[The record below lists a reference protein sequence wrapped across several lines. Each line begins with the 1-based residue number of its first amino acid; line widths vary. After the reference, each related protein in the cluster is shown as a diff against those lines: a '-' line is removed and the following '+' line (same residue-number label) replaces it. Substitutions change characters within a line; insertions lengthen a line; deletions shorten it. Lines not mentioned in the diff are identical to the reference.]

1 MLAKMSLLGSL
12 GYALFA
18 LGCVAHDTASDRAA
32 VQALV
37 REHSAMAGAPAASS
51 APAGTASGAPEA
63 APSAGAPRTPSGAA
77 SEADAQRE
85 LERLGAQPLTLE
97 GAVRIALWNNR
108 ELRARL
114 LGLGVA
120 RGQLVQASVFPN
132 LDFEAELLLPTESSG
147 NRKWSLGAGFS
158 LSDLILRG
166 GRSGAAELDLS
177 TARIEAAGATLDL
190 AYQVRL
196 AYYDQQAA
204 VQEIALLRT
213 AHEAYAAS
221 AEAAQALHD
230 AGNVTDLDLSTQ
242 QSAEQGAQLQLDQ
255 AEADA
260 VDVRERLN
268 VLLGLFGRDTGWRI
282 QGPLPEPAAAI
293 GPLERLETR
302 AIQASL
308 ELAAARSTL
317 AAAERRVGAAETAGW
332 LPRLHVEARAEND
345 GEYWQVGPAL
355 SGSLPLFD
363 HQQGTVVSR
372 RAERDQLGERLNA
385 AAVTIRAAT
394 RAARAKALAAEQR
407 VQRYR
412 DQLLPLRERIVAQTL
427 LEYNAMQIGVFQLL
441 EARREQLEAQ
451 RAYVATLREYWRARA
466 TLEQLLAGRL
476 AGTLVLGEAPAS
488 GPRPADAQRREEH

>member
-1 MLAKMSLLGSL
+1 MLGPISLRTSL

-37 REHSAMAGAPAASS
+37 REHSGAAVSPVEPAS
-51 APAGTASGAPEA
+51 AEA
-63 APSAGAPRTPSGAA
+63 APATSAPPIRPPLPSAA
-77 SEADAQRE
+77 HGDPQRE
-85 LERLGAQPLTLE
+85 LERLGEQPLTLD

-108 ELRARL
+108 ELRAQL

-120 RGQLVQASVFPN
+120 RAQLVQASVLPN

-166 GRSGAAELDLS
+166 GRGDVAEADLS

-196 AYYDQQAA
+196 AYYDLQASA
-204 VQEIALLRT
+204 QELALLRT

-221 AEAAQALHD
+221 AEAAQVLHD

-242 QSAEQGAQLQLDQ
+242 QSAEQGALLQLDQ
-255 AEADA
+255 AQEDA
-260 VDVRERLN
+260 GDLRERLN
-268 VLLGLFGRDTGWRI
+268 VLLGLFGRDTGWRLA
-282 QGPLPEPAAAI
+282 GPLPEPTSAI
-293 GPLERLETR
+293 APPERLETR
-302 AIQASL
+302 AIQSSL
-308 ELAAARSTL
+308 ELAAARATL

-372 RAERDQLGERLNA
+372 RAERDQVSERLNA
-385 AAVTIRAAT
+385 AAITIRAAT
-394 RAARAKALAAEQR
+394 RAARAKALSAEQR
-407 VQRYR
+407 VRRYH

-427 LEYNAMQIGVFQLL
+427 LEYNAMQVGVFRLL

-451 RAYVATLREYWRARA
+451 RAYVATLRDYWRARA

-476 AGTLVLGEAPAS
+476 AGTLVLGEVRGKSA
-488 GPRPADAQRREEH
+488 RPAGAERREEH

>member
-1 MLAKMSLLGSL
+1 MLGPIRLRSSL

-37 REHSAMAGAPAASS
+37 REHSGARLASAEAAPPDAAAKAAPASS
-51 APAGTASGAPEA
+51 APPAG
-63 APSAGAPRTPSGAA
+63 
-77 SEADAQRE
+77 SEADAQRD
-85 LERLGAQPLTLE
+85 LEQIGGKPLALD

-108 ELRARL
+108 ELRAQL

-120 RGQLVQASVFPN
+120 RGQLVQASVLPN

-147 NRKWSLGAGFS
+147 NKKWSLGAGFS

-166 GRSGAAELDLS
+166 GRSSVAEEDLS

-190 AYQVRL
+190 AYRVRL
-196 AYYDQQAA
+196 AYYDLQASA
-204 VQEIALLRT
+204 QEIELLRT

-221 AEAAQALHD
+221 TEAAQALHD

-255 AEADA
+255 AEEEA
-260 VDVRERLN
+260 VDLRERLN
-268 VLLGLFGRDTGWRI
+268 VLLGLFGHDTGW
-282 QGPLPEPAAAI
+282 QLPGPLPEPTAELA
-293 GPLERLETR
+293 PPERLETR
-302 AIQASL
+302 AIQSSL

-363 HQQGTVVSR
+363 HGQGAVVAR

-385 AAVTIRAAT
+385 AAITIRAAT
-394 RAARAKALAAEQR
+394 RAARAKALSAEQR
-407 VQRYR
+407 VRRYR

-427 LEYNAMQIGVFQLL
+427 LEYNAMQVGVFRLL

-451 RAYVATLREYWRARA
+451 RAYVATLRGYWRARA

-476 AGTLVLGEAPAS
+476 AGTLVLGEARAMS
-488 GPRPADAQRREEH
+488 ARPADAARREEH

>member
-1 MLAKMSLLGSL
+1 MLAKMSLRGSL
-12 GYALFA
+12 GVALFA

-37 REHSAMAGAPAASS
+37 REHSGAEVAPVASEPQTSKLGAA
-51 APAGTASGAPEA
+51 AQA
-63 APSAGAPRTPSGAA
+63 TPPAA

-85 LERLGAQPLTLE
+85 LERLGEQPLTLDA
-97 GAVRIALWNNR
+97 AVRIALWNNR
-108 ELRARL
+108 ELRAQL

-147 NRKWSLGAGFS
+147 SRKWSLGAGFS

-166 GRSGAAELDLS
+166 GLSGVAEADLS

-196 AYYDQQAA
+196 AYYDLQAA
-204 VQEIALLRT
+204 AQELALLRT
-213 AHEAYAAS
+213 THEAYAAS

-255 AEADA
+255 AQADA

-268 VLLGLFGRDTGWRI
+268 VLLGLFGRDTGWRV
-282 QGPLPEPAAAI
+282 QDPLPEPAAAI
-293 GPLERLETR
+293 APPERLETR

-317 AAAERRVGAAETAGW
+317 AAAERRVGATETAGW
-332 LPRLHVEARAEND
+332 LPRLHVEARAEHD

-363 HQQGTVVSR
+363 RQQGAVVSG
-372 RAERDQLGERLNA
+372 RAERDQIGERLNA
-385 AAVTIRAAT
+385 AAITIRAAT

-407 VQRYR
+407 VRRYR

-427 LEYNAMQIGVFQLL
+427 LEYNAMQVGVFRLL

-451 RAYVATLREYWRARA
+451 RAYVATLREYWHARA

-476 AGTLVLGEAPAS
+476 AGTLVFGQARATSTKPAN
-488 GPRPADAQRREEH
+488 AARREEH

>member
-1 MLAKMSLLGSL
+1 MRLQSSL

-32 VQALV
+32 VRSLV
-37 REHSAMAGAPAASS
+37 REHSVPELAP
-51 APAGTASGAPEA
+51 
-63 APSAGAPRTPSGAA
+63 APSAPLTPGGTPAATPQAAPVAA
-77 SEADAQRE
+77 GESDPQRE
-85 LERLGAQPLTLE
+85 LERLGTEPLTLDS
-97 GAVRIALWNNR
+97 AVRIALWNNR
-108 ELRARL
+108 ELRAQL
-114 LGLGVA
+114 LALGVA
-120 RGQLVQASVFPN
+120 RGQLVQASVLPN
-132 LDFEAELLLPTESSG
+132 LDFEAELLLPTERSG

-166 GRSGAAELDLS
+166 GRKGVAEEELS
-177 TARIEAAGATLDL
+177 SARIEAAGATLDL

-196 AYYDQQAA
+196 AYYDFQAA
-204 VQEIALLRT
+204 SQELTLLRT
-213 AHEAYAAS
+213 AHDAYAAS
-221 AEAAQALHD
+221 VEAAQALHD

-242 QSAEQGAQLQLDQ
+242 QSAEQGAQLQLEQ

-260 VDVRERLN
+260 VDLRERLN

-282 QGPLPEPAAAI
+282 QGPLPEPTAAI

-317 AAAERRVGAAETAGW
+317 LAAQRRFGAVQAEGW

-363 HQQGTVVSR
+363 RQQGSAVSI
-372 RAERDQLGERLNA
+372 RAQRDQLSERLDGA
-385 AAVTIRAAT
+385 AITIRAAT
-394 RAARAKALAAEQR
+394 RAARAKALSAEQR
-407 VQRYR
+407 VRRYR
-412 DQLLPLRERIVAQTL
+412 EQLLPLRERIVAQTL
-427 LEYNAMQIGVFQLL
+427 LEYNAMQVGVFQLL
-441 EARREQLEAQ
+441 EARREQLDAQ

-476 AGTLVLGEAPAS
+476 AGTLVLAETAASRPPAAGARS
-488 GPRPADAQRREEH
+488 REEH

>member
-1 MLAKMSLLGSL
+1 MLAKIRLWSSL

-18 LGCVAHDTASDRAA
+18 LGCVAHDTAADRAA

-37 REHSAMAGAPAASS
+37 RDHAALAAVPTADTPAAHTPAAT
-51 APAGTASGAPEA
+51 APQ
-63 APSAGAPRTPSGAA
+63 APSPAVS
-77 SEADAQRE
+77 SADAQRE
-85 LERLGAQPLTLE
+85 LEQLGSQPLTLE
-97 GAVRIALWNNR
+97 AAVRIALWNNR
-108 ELRARL
+108 ELRAEL

-147 NRKWSLGAGFS
+147 DRKWSLGAGFS

-166 GRSGAAELDLS
+166 GRSGVAEAELS

-190 AYQVRL
+190 AYRVRL
-196 AYYDQQAA
+196 AYYDLQAA
-204 VQEIALLRT
+204 AQETALLRT

-230 AGNVTDLDLSTQ
+230 AGNVTDLDLATQ
-242 QSAEQGAQLQLDQ
+242 QSAEQGAQLQFDQ

-260 VDVRERLN
+260 LDARERLN

-282 QGPLPEPAAAI
+282 QGPLPEPAAPI
-293 GPLERLETR
+293 GPLDRLETR

-332 LPRLHVEARAEND
+332 LPNLHVEARAEND

-363 HQQGTVVSR
+363 HQQGSVVSR
-372 RAERDQLGERLNA
+372 RAERDQIGERLNA
-385 AAVTIRAAT
+385 AAITIRAAT
-394 RAARAKALAAEQR
+394 RSARARALSAEQR
-407 VQRYR
+407 VRRYH
-412 DQLLPLRERIVAQTL
+412 DQLLPLRERILAQTL
-427 LEYNAMQIGVFQLL
+427 LEYNAMQVGVFRLL

-451 RAYVATLREYWRARA
+451 RAYLATLREYWRARA

-476 AGTLVLGEAPAS
+476 AGTLAAGEGRAS
-488 GPRPADAQRREEH
+488 AARPMPGERREEH